1 MTITEED
8 FKKMFDLVR
17 ELHQNYTKNIERENE
32 MLRNALAEAQQKL
45 DEAVATIEKLKE
57 GGMNDEAL
65 KKWKEI
71 QDKMY
76 ENTKIW
82 TSPAISPHTYPNYPG
97 HTWYTT
103 NTTQPYAMGGTASSG
118 TASNQPMKKAYED
131 FLQQYTT
138 AKLHAKADEDG

>member
-45 DEAVATIEKLKE
+45 DDAVATIEKMKKLPNE
-57 GGMNDEAL
+57 DAW

-71 QDKMY
+71 QERMDGD
-76 ENTKIW
+76 NSKIW
-82 TSPAISPHTYPNYPG
+82 TAPNTYPNYPG
-97 HTWYTT
+97 QTWYTT
-103 NTTQPYAMGGTASSG
+103 NTTQPNAMGGIASDG
-118 TASNQPMKKAYED
+118 TACNQPMRKAYED
-131 FLQQYTT
+131 FLQQYRT

>member
-1 MTITEED
+1 MTISEED

-17 ELHQNYTKNIERENE
+17 EIHENYTKNIERENE
-32 MLRNALAEAQQKL
+32 ALRNALAEAQQKL
-45 DEAVATIEKLKE
+45 DEAVATIEKLKK

-82 TSPAISPHTYPNYPG
+82 TSPTISPHTYPNYPG
-97 HTWYTT
+97 QTWYTT
-103 NTTQPYAMGGTASSG
+103 NTTQPYGLGGTASG
-118 TASNQPMKKAYED
+118 TSVESNSMVEAYSEFRKK
-131 FLQQYTT
+131 YTSY
-138 AKLHAKADEDG
+138 KMQAKADEDG